1 MTQSLHIDT
10 GEIRLAINDDPNR
23 VIVFNPADVLF
34 AERFYRLFGDFQ
46 KTLTQYRPR
55 FEALDAD
62 QSTDENG
69 MPANLGNRIAL
80 VREVCEYIHAE
91 IDKLFGAGTS
101 QKVFD
106 GAMDLNAIKQF
117 FEGVTPFIK
126 QARVEKVTQ
135 YTSTATA
142 KRNKRK

>member
-1 MTQSLHIDT
+1 MQSLQINT
-10 GEIRLAINDDPNR
+10 GEIRLAINNDPNR
-23 VIVFNPADVLF
+23 IIAFNPADVLF

-69 MPANLGNRIAL
+69 LPANLEARIAL
-80 VREVCEYIHAE
+80 AREVCEYIHAE
-91 IDKLFGAGTS
+91 IDKLFGEGTS
-101 QKVFD
+101 KTAFN
-106 GAMDLNAIKQF
+106 GAMDLNAIRQF

-126 QARVEKVTQ
+126 QARTEKVAQ
-135 YTSTATA
+135 YTSATSA